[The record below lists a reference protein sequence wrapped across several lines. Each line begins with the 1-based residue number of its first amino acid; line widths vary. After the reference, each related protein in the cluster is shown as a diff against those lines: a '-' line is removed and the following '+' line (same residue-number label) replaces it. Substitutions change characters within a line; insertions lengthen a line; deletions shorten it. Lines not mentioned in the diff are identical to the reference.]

1 MAIRIST
8 GLPNCREGRQNLIG
22 SVSREGMERSARLAE
37 SIGYHALWPNEFIV
51 TDPPVAA
58 RYATPPN
65 LYDTIVTMSFVAAV
79 TSRIRLIPSTIVL
92 PLHEPLLLSRQL
104 ATLDVFSGGRIT
116 LGIGLGGS
124 AEEYRRLFGTLDKPN
139 RGQMVDEYL
148 QALRAL
154 WTDRH
159 ATFHGKY
166 VSITEAEAFPKPVQ
180 DPLPIF
186 VAGNGE
192 AMLKRAAN
200 AQGWIEFG
208 LQPDDIRSTI
218 AQLREYREEV
228 GRQDEPFEIARQFY
242 LSIAPTE
249 AEAKANHAAAVP
261 PPDGPGS
268 GGSGGGSSTPPPWEH
283 TLVGTP
289 ERIGARLADYVEAG
303 VTEICAI
310 FYSPNDETTERQ
322 TRLFAAEVM
331 PALGVAATG
340 V

>member
-1 MAIRIST
+1 MAVRIST

-37 SIGYHALWPNEFIV
+37 SLGYHALWPNEFIV

-154 WTDRH
+154 WKDRH

-166 VSITEAEAFPKPVQ
+166 VSITEAEAFRSRSRIRYRFSSPETARRCSNGRQTPRVGSNSDFSRTTSGAPSPNSGSIGRRWVGKTRPSKSPGSSISASPRRKPRPKPITRPRSRPRT
-180 DPLPIF
+180 DP
-186 VAGNGE
+186 G
-192 AMLKRAAN
+192 
-200 AQGWIEFG
+200 
-208 LQPDDIRSTI
+208 
-218 AQLREYREEV
+218 
-228 GRQDEPFEIARQFY
+228 
-242 LSIAPTE
+242 
-249 AEAKANHAAAVP
+249 AEAAAGIQHFSP
-261 PPDGPGS
+261 LG
-268 GGSGGGSSTPPPWEH
+268 H

-289 ERIGARLADYVEAG
+289 ERIGARLVDYVEAG

-331 PALGVAATG
+331 PALGVDSTG